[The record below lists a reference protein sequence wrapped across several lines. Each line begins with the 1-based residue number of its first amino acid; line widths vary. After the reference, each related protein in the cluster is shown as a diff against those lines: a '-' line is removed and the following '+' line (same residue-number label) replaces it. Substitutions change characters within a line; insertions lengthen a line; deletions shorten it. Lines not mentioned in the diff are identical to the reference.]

1 MDNRFSTDASELL
14 KPYKQAIQ
22 DSNLIRSSGRV
33 TKIIGLTIESNGPAV
48 EMGELCLIFPI
59 KSNKPIEAE
68 VVGFREHQVL
78 LMPLGDMEGIGPG
91 SRILATGHGLRVGV
105 GDALLGRVLDG
116 LGQPMDGKPKP
127 LVTRQFGTNNPPP
140 NPLLRDRIKDV
151 LPLGVKAIDGLLTCG
166 RGQRA
171 GIFAGSGVGKST
183 MLGMI
188 ARNTTADVNVIA
200 LIGERGREVREFIEN
215 DLQEEGLARSVVV
228 CATSD
233 QPALNRVKAALI
245 ATSIAEYFR
254 DQGKNV
260 VLMMDSV
267 TRFCMAQRE
276 VGLAVGEP
284 PVSRGYTPSVFAILP
299 KLLERAGNSDKGS
312 ITGLYTVL
320 VDGDDFNE
328 PISDAVRGILDG
340 HIILSRRLAGQGHY
354 PAIDVMQSA
363 SRVMPAVV
371 SQEQVDAAIVMKE
384 LIAVHRESEDLINIG
399 AYRYGANPRIDK
411 AIDKQPNI
419 NAFLKQGV
427 HEQVDYER
435 TLEWLMEIA
444 DMG

>member
-1 MDNRFSTDASELL
+1 MTDVNEML
-14 KPYKQAIQ
+14 KPYKKAIEEAQ
-22 DSNLIRSSGRV
+22 LIQSSGRV

-48 EMGELCLIFPI
+48 EMGEICVIYPI
-59 KSNKPIEAE
+59 KASGKSIEAE
-68 VVGFREHQVL
+68 VVGFRDHQVL

-91 SRILATGHGLRVGV
+91 SRIVATGHSLNIGV
-105 GDALLGRVLDG
+105 GDELLGRIIDG
-116 LGQPMDGKPKP
+116 LGEPMDGKPKP
-127 LVTRQFGTNNPPP
+127 ITTRKFGTNNAPP

-151 LPLGVKAIDGLLTCG
+151 LPLGIKAIDGLLTCG
-166 RGQRA
+166 RGQRV

-188 ARNTTADVNVIA
+188 ARNATADINVIA

-215 DLQEEGLARSVVV
+215 DLQEEGLKRSVVV

-233 QPALNRVKAALI
+233 QPALSRVKAALI

-254 DQGKNV
+254 DQGKTV
-260 VLMMDSV
+260 LLMMDSV

-284 PVSRGYTPSVFAILP
+284 PVSRGYTPSVFAVLP

-340 HIILSRRLAGQGHY
+340 HIILSRKLAGQGHY

-363 SRVMPAVV
+363 SRVMPAV
-371 SQEQVDAAIVMKE
+371 STQNQIDAAIAMKE

-411 AIDKQPNI
+411 SIDKNPEI
-419 NAFLKQGV
+419 LSFLKQGI
-427 HEQVDYER
+427 HETIDFDATLKWLYEI
-435 TLEWLMEIA
+435 TEKTPN
-444 DMG
+444 